1 MSRAAKRR
9 SRNRLLNIFYL
20 WKVLFSEWLL
30 FKSIKKSAKIKQTY
44 ESEKVAKRAPEA
56 HIPTGHYVIFEK
68 EDQTLKGNP
77 GFNRYCYFARIN
89 FKPGNG
95 YLDETLEI
103 PLTKANSYIGQVIY
117 VSNFCRVE
125 NFAIF
130 GKLVFTK
137 IYNFSIVLYTRNA
150 LTKNLMPIYR
160 QTCWRKTQVR
170 VLKMEAEYKVCD

>member
-1 MSRAAKRR
+1 M
-9 SRNRLLNIFYL
+9 
-20 WKVLFSEWLL
+20 
-30 FKSIKKSAKIKQTY
+30 
-44 ESEKVAKRAPEA
+44 AKRAPEA
-56 HIPTGHYVIFEK
+56 HIPTGHYVMFEK

-117 VSNFCRVE
+117 VSNFSRVE

-130 GKLVFTK
+130 GKLVFANSKKLIIPNTFENLLQK
-137 IYNFSIVLYTRNA
+137 VS
-150 LTKNLMPIYR
+150 KNQFLQKFIISVSFCILGMH
-160 QTCWRKTQVR
+160 
-170 VLKMEAEYKVCD
+170 